1 MVLIRVQQEAQLSPP
16 ALDFFSHSVAAGTG
30 TGTGAGAAA
39 GAGHEG

>member
-16 ALDFFSHSVAAGTG
+16 ARDFFSHSVAAGP
-30 TGTGAGAAA
+30 AAA